1 MDRRFSIRR
10 KLSKTNLKKMKLLMT
25 RTNTS
30 EWTEII
36 NTFLKINMDNPDFF

>member
-1 MDRRFSIRR
+1 M
-10 KLSKTNLKKMKLLMT
+10 MPLMT

-30 EWTEII
+30 EWTEFI